1 MLATRPIT
9 KLEPLDCWITPASV
23 VVSTPSSL
31 AICSAWAT
39 SWMLAAKSA
48 LFTSFTASA
57 VPSAPI
63 VKIGS
68 AYAATVVARALDVVR
83 RAAHHDRERAREHV
97 VGATAERRVDH
108 VPVTGGGDPLDG
120 RRAAG
125 RVRDEERVVAEVRDQ
140 AVVGER
146 DLLELLVGVH
156 RDVHGL
162 GAASG
167 LGQGVGHVSA
177 RPVEVLAHL
186 GPAGVHGDVVSG
198 REQPLRHGRADLA
211 GADEADPH
219 R

>member
-1 MLATRPIT
+1 MP
-9 KLEPLDCWITPASV
+9 
-23 VVSTPSSL
+23 
-31 AICSAWAT
+31 
-39 SWMLAAKSA
+39 
-48 LFTSFTASA
+48 
-57 VPSAPI
+57 
-63 VKIGS
+63 
-68 AYAATVVARALDVVR
+68 VA
-83 RAAHHDRERAREHV
+83 
-97 VGATAERRVDH
+97 
-108 VPVTGGGDPLDG
+108 GGGDPLDG

-167 LGQGVGHVSA
+167 LRQGVGHASA

-198 REQPLRHGRADLA
+198 REQPLRHGGADLA
-211 GADEADPH
+211 
-219 R
+219 RRRRS